1 LIEPAP
7 FQDPLS
13 EDLMNNG
20 KLRIVGYLAGLAGV
34 LVTSSAF
41 AQAADAA
48 PAAAAPAPPPQP
60 APAAADASASSSGSA
75 QVGMALPGAAPQA
88 AAVAGSSDH
97 DAVVGRLAVGY
108 LGRNGVD
115 IGGPGLPAGTVID
128 APVIGIRYWLSDML
142 GIDAGVGFGL
152 TSGSNTAADGT
163 DTDVPG
169 WHLFMIHGGVPLSLA
184 SAGHFS
190 FQIVPELNLGFAG
203 SSQTMGG
210 VDQSFSGFHLD
221 IGARAGAEIHFGFI
235 NVPQLSL
242 QGSVG
247 LRMNMNST
255 GSDPGDAGTSRFSLG
270 TTVGDNPWNIF
281 TSNVA
286 ALYYF

>member
-1 LIEPAP
+1 
-7 FQDPLS
+7 
-13 EDLMNNG
+13 MNNG

-34 LVTSSAF
+34 LFTTSAF

-48 PAAAAPAPPPQP
+48 PAAAAPAPPPE
-60 APAAADASASSSGSA
+60 PAAADASASTSGSA
-75 QVGMALPGAAPQA
+75 QVGMALPGAAPHA

-108 LGRNGVD
+108 LGRNGVT
-115 IGGPGLPAGTVID
+115 IAGAGITPTVIPT
-128 APVIGIRYWLSDML
+128 PVIGVRYWLSDML
-142 GIDAGVGFGL
+142 GIDAGLGFGL
-152 TSGSNTAADGT
+152 TSGSAEVMGQSNDG
-163 DTDVPG
+163 PG
-169 WHLFMIHGGVPLSLA
+169 WNLFMIHGGVPLALA
-184 SAGHFS
+184 NAGHFS
-190 FQIVPELNLGFAG
+190 FQIVPELNLGFA
-203 SSQTMGG
+203 SASQDVAGMT
-210 VDQSFSGFHLD
+210 SKASGFHLD
-221 IGARAGAEIHFGFI
+221 VGARAGAEIHFGFI

-247 LRMNMNST
+247 LRLNMDST
-255 GSDPGDAGTSRFSLG
+255 SQTVNNVDSSTSGFSVG

>member
-1 LIEPAP
+1 
-7 FQDPLS
+7 
-13 EDLMNNG
+13 MNNG

-34 LVTSSAF
+34 LVTSSAL

-48 PAAAAPAPPPQP
+48 PAAAAPAPPPEP
-60 APAAADASASSSGSA
+60 APAAPAADASASSSGSA

-108 LGRNGVD
+108 LGRNGVE
-115 IGGPGLPAGTVID
+115 IGAGGPAAVVIPT
-128 APVIGIRYWLSDML
+128 PVIGVRYWLSDML

-152 TSGSNTAADGT
+152 SSGSNEA
-163 DTDVPG
+163 PG
-169 WHLFMIHGGVPLSLA
+169 GMSNDIPSWRLFMIHGGVPLALA
-184 SAGHFS
+184 NSGHFS
-190 FQIVPELNLGFAG
+190 FQIVPELNLGFASASADMAG
-203 SSQTMGG
+203 METKA
-210 VDQSFSGFHLD
+210 SGFHLD
-221 IGARAGAEIHFGFI
+221 VGARAGAEIHFGFI

-247 LRMNMNST
+247 LRMNMDST
-255 GSDPGDAGTSRFSLG
+255 STTVGDAESSTSRFNLG

>member
-1 LIEPAP
+1 
-7 FQDPLS
+7 
-13 EDLMNNG
+13 MNNG

-60 APAAADASASSSGSA
+60 APAAAADASASSSGSA

-108 LGRNGVD
+108 LGRNGVT
-115 IGGPGLPAGTVID
+115 IAGGVTPTVIP
-128 APVIGIRYWLSDML
+128 APVIGVRYWLSDML
-142 GIDAGVGFGL
+142 GIDAGLGFGL
-152 TSGSNTAADGT
+152 TSGSAEVAGQSNDG
-163 DTDVPG
+163 PS

-203 SSQTMGG
+203 ASQDVGG
-210 VDQSFSGFHLD
+210 VTNKASGFHLD
-221 IGARAGAEIHFGFI
+221 VGARAGAEIHFGFI

-247 LRMNMNST
+247 LRLNMDSTSQTVMNVDSST
-255 GSDPGDAGTSRFSLG
+255 SAFSLG